1 MTTRVETKIPEQ
13 LWQQVQ
19 NSVQQGWINNMD
31 SLSAEVIRRYVES
44 HQQILSERFIQED
57 IEWGL
62 HGED

>member
-31 SLSAEVIRRYVES
+31 ALSAEVIRSYVES
-44 HQQILSERFIQED
+44 HQQILSELFIQED

-62 HGED
+62 HRED